1 MEKQILSSREISM
14 LTLHWYLFSRFALG
28 LYFLTSE
35 KKDNA
40 VKLRQYLLLK
50 RDAFRLYSDWNK
62 LMINQ

>member
-14 LTLHWYLFSRFALG
+14 LTLHWYLFLRFALG
-28 LYFLTSE
+28 LCFLTSE

-50 RDAFRLYSDWNK
+50 RDAFRLHIDWNK